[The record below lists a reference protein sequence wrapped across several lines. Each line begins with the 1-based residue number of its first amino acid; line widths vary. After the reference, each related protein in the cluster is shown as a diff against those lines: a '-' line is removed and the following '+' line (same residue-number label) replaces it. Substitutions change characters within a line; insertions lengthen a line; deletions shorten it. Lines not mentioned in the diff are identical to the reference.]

1 MIKGVNMQV
10 LEIKD
15 TGNKYFDRVL
25 LFVDPKY
32 YNTDK
37 NKLKAQAYNLTKN
50 LNAPPKVRK
59 KTNWKKIAI
68 KASITVAL
76 ALAIIA
82 IVLNL

>member
-32 YNTDK
+32 YSTDK

-50 LNAPPKVRK
+50 LSAPPKVRK
-59 KTNWKKIAI
+59 KTNWKELAI
-68 KASITVAL
+68 KFSITVAITL
-76 ALAIIA
+76 AVIA
-82 IVLNL
+82 IVVNV

>member
-15 TGNKYFDRVL
+15 TGNKYFERVL

-37 NKLKAQAYNLTKN
+37 NKIKSQAYNFTKN
-50 LNAPPKVRK
+50 LSAPPKVRK
-59 KTNWKKIAI
+59 NTKWKELAIKVSITIAI
-68 KASITVAL
+68 TL
-76 ALAIIA
+76 AVVAIIVN
-82 IVLNL
+82 I